1 VLDRG
6 GATPGGQRPSGG
18 CEAATIAQLPYGY
31 RPWGGDTDTSGQYVA
46 GAGNTQATGK
56 NGQDTEQAAESR
68 SVSRR
73 RQLPSRFARKAGAGA
88 VICANFSGSNWLKG
102 WTGRYAK

>member
-1 VLDRG
+1 MNAAQARAARALAVRAQRPDASAARTKPDDSMRTGGGSPDGEPTRGTCGGIRDSVTVLDRG

-46 GAGNTQATGK
+46 GAGNTQ
-56 NGQDTEQAAESR
+56 
-68 SVSRR
+68 
-73 RQLPSRFARKAGAGA
+73 
-88 VICANFSGSNWLKG
+88 
-102 WTGRYAK
+102 